1 MKGYIR
7 ECIRKIKE
15 EILKKKPKIQ
25 EASDRINNLY
35 NLEFKKNEKLEKR
48 LKSAR
53 EVTAKPGSLATSN
66 KMILNKFIIQ
76 YNQEINNL
84 EKTNENA
91 NLKISLFQLIN
102 LLSKLNFV
110 SKDLVYPT
118 QQQIEK
124 VDIPNFVESKNKTQE
139 KNLVNEIWNVLK
151 DKEGLI
157 NKDYLF
163 IYLLCVINIYDYFL
177 IKINKKQFNSNEK
190 ESIQKLREK
199 HEINKD
205 KPVYTNEY
213 INELNKIILNKSNE
227 EICSKMKESKK
238 YVGFDEN
245 NNLIVN
251 IDMAKL
257 IHKDFNFLNVNH
269 SSYNSELFK
278 KKLPENSVKLT
289 FKPETNKNSDKL
301 SNNFRNK
308 IQKDVDPNNEIS
320 ESHYDEKKST
330 LKMDYINLLLI
341 KKKKREKIMAK
352 KKEEEEHKEL
362 DYCTFS
368 PKILEYILEQPRK
381 DRFDTLFKMGTRVNQ
396 NRKDRPRAEIEVEK
410 NGKECTFKPNL
421 VIDLPAATSFP
432 KEEDFEHFS
441 YQYFYHRLKL
451 ARLEHRLKEIIHSR
465 EPFENLN
472 EIKSMFISYEELKK
486 KGGNPSKESKEKFEE
501 SSQNNNINNNNS
513 QTTSKSKEKKE
524 EI

>member
-1 MKGYIR
+1 LNS
-7 ECIRKIKE
+7 RKTK
-15 EILKKKPKIQ
+15 
-25 EASDRINNLY
+25 
-35 NLEFKKNEKLEKR
+35 KLEKQA
-48 LKSAR
+48 KSAR
-53 EVTAKPGSLATSN
+53 EVTEKSGSLATSN

-91 NLKISLFQLIN
+91 NLRISLIQLIS

-110 SKDLVYPT
+110 SKDLVYPS
-118 QQQIEK
+118 QQQTEK
-124 VDIPNFVESKNKTQE
+124 DVIPNFVESKNKTQE
-139 KNLVNEIWNVLK
+139 KKNLVQEIWNVLK

-163 IYLLCVINIYDYFL
+163 IFLLCVINIYDYFL
-177 IKINKKQFNSNEK
+177 IKINKKQFRSNEK

-199 HEINKD
+199 HQINQD

-213 INELNKIILNKSNE
+213 VIELNKLILSKSNE
-227 EICSKMKESKK
+227 EISSKLKESKK

-251 IDMAKL
+251 IEMAKS

-269 SSYNSELFK
+269 SSSNSELFK
-278 KKLPENSVKLT
+278 KKKPENSVKLT

-362 DYCTFS
+362 DSCTFS
-368 PKILEYILEQPRK
+368 PKILEYLLEQPRNN
-381 DRFDTLFKMGTRVNQ
+381 RFDTLFKMGTRVNQ

-421 VIDLPAATSFP
+421 SIDLPAAKSFP

-472 EIKSMFISYEELKK
+472 EIKKNVHFL
-486 KGGNPSKESKEKFEE
+486 
-501 SSQNNNINNNNS
+501 
-513 QTTSKSKEKKE
+513 
-524 EI
+524 